1 MGTISAQPHTIVKQ
15 ICCSNGN
22 LLFLS
27 FSLSKNWMHNVVWGC
42 AEILPKIVIAPKNG
56 LSCKV
61 SISRGRAQLRQ
72 LPVMFTALCYLQYCV
87 RPFTQNVDSPVKQG
101 TVKEFVTA
109 ILCPYHQVW
118 QELRTCLKKLQFV
131 YDIVE
136 RSKSKTIAAH
146 RRFPTD
152 ILLN

>member
-1 MGTISAQPHTIVKQ
+1 MGLCGNFTKNCYRTEKRSFVQSFNKSWKSSVTAIASNVYSIV
-15 ICCSNGN
+15 
-22 LLFLS
+22 LF
-27 FSLSKNWMHNVVWGC
+27 
-42 AEILPKIVIAPKNG
+42 
-56 LSCKV
+56 
-61 SISRGRAQLRQ
+61 
-72 LPVMFTALCYLQYCV
+72 TTDCV